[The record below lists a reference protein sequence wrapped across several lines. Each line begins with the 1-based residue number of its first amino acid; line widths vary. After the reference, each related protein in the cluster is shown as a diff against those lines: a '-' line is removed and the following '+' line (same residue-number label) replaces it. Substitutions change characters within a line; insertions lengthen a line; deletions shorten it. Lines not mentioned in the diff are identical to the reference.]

1 MKVITDTAANLA
13 PERARELGVEVVPF
27 CVTFMGKS
35 YRDDTEI
42 SSEELYRLFSNN
54 PGEYPTTSQP
64 SVGDFVSFFQKYKGE
79 EILSVQ
85 VSSGLSGTWSAAMT
99 AAQMVPDSK
108 IAVVDSKVLGP
119 VQGWMVEV
127 AARGAKL
134 GWGLERTLKAVQR
147 LRENSLTLFTIG
159 DLRYLIHGGRIDH
172 LHSLI
177 GSLLKIKPVIGMN
190 EEDGRYKTFSQ
201 ELTMSRAVHKIGELI
216 GSRFGTQKLRVQPAH
231 GNNPAGIDLLRVAVS
246 GMLDCIEDKVL
257 SITPVLGAHTGPTL
271 VGEAA
276 MPAAI
281 YDELLGA

>member
-1 MKVITDTAANLA
+1 MKVITDTAANLG
-13 PERARELGVEVVPF
+13 PEKARELGVEVVPF
-27 CVTFMGKS
+27 HVNFMGKT

-42 SSEELYRLFSNN
+42 SPEELYRLFSDN
-54 PGEYPTTSQP
+54 PGEFPTTSQP
-64 SVGDFVSFFQKYKGE
+64 SVGDFVAFFQKFQGE

-85 VSSGLSGTWSAAMT
+85 VSSGLSGTYSAAMT
-99 AAQMVPDSK
+99 AAGLVPDSK
-108 IAVVDSKVLGP
+108 ISVVDSKTLGP

-134 GWGLERTLKAVQR
+134 GWGVERTLKAVQR

-159 DLRYLIHGGRIDH
+159 DLKYLIHGGRIDH

-190 EEDGRYKTFSQ
+190 DEDGRYKTFSQ
-201 ELTMSRAVHKIGELI
+201 EMTMSRAMRKIAEII
-216 GSRFGTQKLRVQPAH
+216 GSRFGKQKLRVQPAH
-231 GNNPAGIDLLRVAVS
+231 GNNQPGIELLRVAVS
-246 GMLDCIEDKVL
+246 DMLDCIEDKVL

-276 MPAAI
+276 MPVTL
-281 YDELLGA
+281 YEELLGA